1 MTADFNDRQIRIFLS
16 STFADMQA
24 ERDYL
29 VKNTFPSLKTEC
41 QRRNVD
47 FSVVDLRWGITEEES
62 KSGKVI
68 EICIDEINR
77 TRPFF
82 IGLLGGRYGW
92 IPDEKECRDNAR
104 LSDKYPWI
112 HGYID
117 QQSSITE
124 IEMEYGAL
132 SSQSPIYAQF
142 FVRRDEAIP
151 QRFRETEQLKID
163 KLQHLKQKIEQASA
177 DGRCTMD
184 RYSTPRELGQMI
196 HDSMMKVINELY
208 PESESHS
215 LYDTIEA
222 RQQAIEGRMR
232 KVYVPVADSRLYF
245 SGIERL
251 DNKILV
257 VGEHGI
263 GKTTLLAN
271 WKTYHHN
278 ADLVN
283 GIFMH
288 REGNEYEYDDTDYD
302 DGPDK
307 LFVPIIRMF
316 AGNELNTFELCK
328 RLLLHRL
335 VRIYDVFPA
344 DEVAATIAP
353 TAQEQIN
360 LHAEFSKYGF
370 DERIIVI
377 IDGFDRLADSQDAFL
392 QLATAFPKNVT
403 LIVSSADEKL
413 TQISSKFD
421 VIRLDSLSSSDV
433 VTFVEAYLKEY
444 AKRLT
449 DAQRMHIAGCS
460 LLRNPSLLVLMLEEL
475 LQFGIFER
483 LDEYIDNF
491 LRATTPEEFVDIVLS
506 RLDTD
511 FYNASHLFSL
521 LALCRIGI
529 PESELVRM
537 LDVNPVEWAS
547 LYGAAQPMLNN
558 IGGYVQLRSETI
570 RNAALARYVTDK
582 KLERSLRKAIVE
594 SLKRSN
600 RWIKKKIDEA
610 EVAEDGR
617 IALMI
622 KKVFSSIIPTGDDSP
637 LGIVFRQNISEMMQQ
652 YDAMENLR
660 ALNRLMKSPYTL
672 LSNNLFNMF
681 QYISK
686 LYAAGYHPI
695 SNWYSGFK
703 TLRLYLMA
711 HIASDSAEEEV
722 ELFNYMITSMLGILI
737 ALDPEYRNPESKRI
751 RRHISR
757 MWLVPRRIRNASIDL
772 LDQSINIIDNGV
784 DYMNNN
790 IEDTWVPGKPYDM
803 MAASL
808 LTNEIET
815 MLSEERIAH
824 IQERAMAMLTNDNA
838 DKSDKAMFVLI
849 TAMCMARLRIA
860 DQAQQLLDN
869 AELMPGTELLMLRI
883 NIIIRLIKHNT
894 SDETLKQIEKLKN
907 YFLGSNAAY
916 MIRLL
921 YERYMLTFKLQR
933 HDIAYL
939 DKSLANMEE
948 ILASR
953 GNDERGNII
962 SANARWFKIVGF
974 DTVAAKMYIAAAK
987 AYDNIDSKAYML
999 ELAADCLYK
1008 TYHHDYTTASSIYAQ
1023 AAELYHEA
1031 GNTSAWIKCRY
1042 RSAVALYYN
1051 KEYTSVIERCREA
1064 SDDNTIKESN
1074 MLTNFLNIEAMAYQA
1089 AITDN
1094 CGIEPT
1100 EAMAQAQALYQ
1111 RAIEIDPE
1119 DTALVA
1125 NLLSLITD
1133 NLELA
1138 SDEQIAMALDYCDKH
1153 PELAIIHYTR
1163 YRIFKRQNRFDEAID
1178 EALEL
1183 QKNSLV
1189 NRSVSKATINVMC
1202 MYSNQP
1208 ERRIEG
1214 IKNVLSEFNY
1224 ELQITK
1230 SHEDIMQLI
1239 GSIVPIV
1246 KSEAMSE
1253 YIDTISLADN
1263 IDALLALYCA
1273 AKHEEV
1279 HEEADAG
1286 YECITDYIAA
1296 HATDDED
1303 AGFDSAKEAVRLT
1316 YLQKMFAGESITA
1329 SSLLTSTIHL
1339 LNDAINGYYKIAG
1352 PINCIVNAC
1361 DHTDSSIVKESDEVI
1376 AEAAAKATE
1385 AYLARFDDTAEAF
1398 VGIVDALHKID
1409 SNISVIMIEHLAPF
1423 IVKYGD
1429 AIYSQ
1434 PDSDEGKEVTVAQ
1447 SITQYLFYQSSEYP
1461 SKYIASIY
1469 RKCGLT
1475 PLEKPVHDDY
1485 ATPEVVLRKI
1495 EAFRNSC
1502 LGEEDIE
1509 SIIWDAANDMADYPQ
1524 FEMAITICNYYYDI
1538 AAANDYEQQ
1547 QMWSLILKAYCLA
1560 MLGRTDEA
1568 TALSCEVHEKF
1579 SDAMY
1584 ENDFITTALTLV
1596 VGGKVIE
1603 ALEIVDSGIESIG
1616 RGEQYNSYL
1625 FDFDVIRAIAYAK
1638 QGLMAD
1644 AETIFGQAMQDKVGM
1659 VDYNMYVDDSED
1671 VIETKAEISWKKD
1684 ELYIALYHIAAAAY
1698 HTAHNNLDKA
1708 VAAANEAHTLIKPWP
1723 VPLCHMEYAKV
1734 AKALADKGV
1743 AIAATKCPPPPQP

>member
-92 IPDEKECRDNAR
+92 IPDEKECHGNAR

-112 HGYID
+112 QGYID
-117 QQSSITE
+117 RQSSITE

-132 SSQSPIYAQF
+132 SSESPIYAQF
-142 FVRRDEAIP
+142 FVRHDEAIP

-163 KLQHLKQKIEQASA
+163 KLHRLKQKIEQASA
-177 DGRCTMD
+177 EGRCTMD
-184 RYSTPRELGQMI
+184 RYSTPSELGRMI

-208 PESESHS
+208 PEGESHS
-215 LYDTIEA
+215 LYDTIYA

-232 KVYVPVADSRLYF
+232 KVYVPVADSRLYY
-245 SGIERL
+245 SCPESL
-251 DNKILV
+251 DKKFLV
-257 VGEHGI
+257 LGEHGI
-263 GKTTLLAN
+263 GKTALLAN

-278 ADLVN
+278 ANMVN
-283 GIFMH
+283 GIFIH
-288 REGNEYEYDDTDYD
+288 REGHEYQYDDTDYD
-302 DGPDK
+302 NGPGK

-328 RLLLHRL
+328 RLLLYRL
-335 VRIYDVFPA
+335 ARIYDAFPA
-344 DEVAATIAP
+344 DEVATSIAP
-353 TAQEQIN
+353 ASQEPIN

-370 DERIIVI
+370 NERIIVI
-377 IDGFDRLADSQDAFL
+377 IDGFDRLADAQEAYL
-392 QLATAFPKNVT
+392 QLATAFPANVS

-413 TQISSKFD
+413 AQISSKFD
-421 VIRLDSLSSSDV
+421 VIRLESLSSSDV

-449 DAQRMHIAGCS
+449 DAQRMHIAGS
-460 LLRNPSLLVLMLEEL
+460 TLLRNPSLLVLMLEEL

-491 LRATTPEEFVDIVLS
+491 LRATTPEEFVDIVLN

-511 FYNASHLFSL
+511 FQNASHLFSL

-547 LYGAAQPMLNN
+547 LYGASLPMLNN
-558 IGGYVQLRSETI
+558 IGGYLQLRSETI
-570 RNAALARYVTDK
+570 RNAALARYVTNK
-582 KLERSLRKAIVE
+582 KLERSLRKEIVE

-610 EVAEDGR
+610 DVAEDGL
-617 IALMI
+617 IATMI
-622 KKVFSSIIPTGDDSP
+622 KKAFSSTIPIGEDSP
-637 LGIVFRQNISEMMQQ
+637 LGIVFRQNIGEMMRQ
-652 YDAMENLR
+652 YDAMDNYR

-672 LSNNLFNMF
+672 ISNNLFEIY
-681 QYISK
+681 QYFPK

-695 SNWYSGFK
+695 SNWYTGFK
-703 TLRLYLMA
+703 TLKLYLMV

-722 ELFNYMITSMLGILI
+722 ELFNYMTTSMLSFLI
-737 ALDPEYRNPESKRI
+737 CLDPEYRDRESKRI
-751 RRHISR
+751 HRRLSR
-757 MWLVPRRIRNASIDL
+757 MWLVPRRIRNASIEL
-772 LDQSINIIDNGV
+772 FDQTLNLIDNGV

-790 IEDTWVPGKPYDM
+790 IEDTWIPGKPYNM

-808 LTNEIET
+808 LANEIET
-815 MLSEERIAH
+815 MLSEKRIAH
-824 IQERAMAMLTNDNA
+824 IQERAMAMLTDENS
-838 DKSDKAMFVLI
+838 DKSDKAVFVII
-849 TAMCMARLRIA
+849 TAMCMARLRKF

-869 AELMPGTELLMLRI
+869 TEVLHGTELLLLRI
-883 NIIIRLIKHNT
+883 NIIIRLMKHNT
-894 SDETLKQIEKLKN
+894 SDETLKQIEKLKS
-907 YFLGSNAAY
+907 YFIGSNATF
-916 MIRLL
+916 MIRLI
-921 YERYMLTFKLQR
+921 YEQYLLTYKLQR
-933 HDIAYL
+933 HDISYL
-939 DKSLANMEE
+939 DQALANMEE

-953 GNDERGNII
+953 ENDERGNII
-962 SANARWFKIVGF
+962 SAMARWFKIVGF

-987 AYDNIDSKAYML
+987 AYDNIADKAFML
-999 ELAADCLYK
+999 ELAAECLYK
-1008 TYHHDYTTASSIYAQ
+1008 TYHHDYATASSLYAQ

-1031 GNTSAWIKCRY
+1031 GNTSAWIKCHY
-1042 RSAVALYYN
+1042 RSALALYYN
-1051 KEYTSVIERCREA
+1051 KEYASVIERCREA

-1094 CGIEPT
+1094 CGIEPA
-1100 EAMAQAQALYQ
+1100 EAMAQAMALYQ
-1111 RAIEIDPE
+1111 RTIEIEPE
-1119 DTALVA
+1119 DSALVA

-1138 SDEQIAMALDYCDKH
+1138 SDEQIAMALKYCDEH
-1153 PELAIIHYTR
+1153 PDLAIIHYTR
-1163 YRIFKRQNRFDEAID
+1163 YRIFTLQNRFDEAID

-1183 QKNSLV
+1183 QENPLD
-1189 NRSVSKATINVMC
+1189 NRSVSKVTISVMC

-1208 ERRIEG
+1208 KRRIEG

-1224 ELQITK
+1224 ELNITK

-1239 GSIVPIV
+1239 GNIVPIF
-1246 KSEAMSE
+1246 KSKAMSE
-1253 YIDTISLADN
+1253 YIDTISPADN
-1263 IDALLALYCA
+1263 IDVLLALFCA
-1273 AKHEEV
+1273 AEHEEV
-1279 HEEADAG
+1279 HEDADAG
-1286 YECITDYIAA
+1286 YEFITEYIAA
-1296 HATDDED
+1296 HAIADED
-1303 AGFDSAKEAVRLT
+1303 AGFDFAKEAVRLT
-1316 YLQKMFAGESITA
+1316 YLRKMFAGESITA

-1339 LNDAINGYYKIAG
+1339 LNDAINGYYKIAA
-1352 PINCIVNAC
+1352 PINCIADAC

-1398 VGIVDALHKID
+1398 VGIVDALQEIN
-1409 SNISVIMIEHLAPF
+1409 SNISVIMIEHLAPY
-1423 IVKYGD
+1423 IAKYGD

-1434 PDSDEGKEVTVAQ
+1434 LDSDEGKEVTVAQ

-1475 PLEKPVHDDY
+1475 PLEKPVHEDY

-1524 FEMAITICNYYYDI
+1524 FEMAITICDYYYDI

-1547 QMWSLILKAYCLA
+1547 QMWALILKAYCLA

-1568 TALSCEVHEKF
+1568 TALGCEIREKF

-1584 ENDFITTALTLV
+1584 ERDFITTALTLV

-1603 ALEIVDSGIESIG
+1603 ALEIVDAGIETIG
-1616 RGEQYNSYL
+1616 RGGKYNSYL

-1644 AETIFGQAMQDKVGM
+1644 AECIFGQAMQDKVGM
-1659 VDYNMYVDDSED
+1659 DEFDMLIDDSED
-1671 VIETKAEISWKKD
+1671 VIESKAENSWKKC
-1684 ELYIALYHIAAAAY
+1684 ELYIALYHIAVAAY
-1698 HTAHNNLDKA
+1698 HTAHNNLEKA
-1708 VAAANEAHTLIKPWP
+1708 VAAANEALTLIKPWP
-1723 VPLCHMEYAKV
+1723 VPLCHVEYAKV
-1734 AKALADKGV
+1734 AKALADKG
-1743 AIAATKCPPPPQP
+1743 ATIATTECPPPPQP